1 MVSSGAERER
11 ITRRKKKQR
20 ATAAPFS
27 SSFKMTQQEFT
38 TIVEQYICPVLA
50 GATLANV
57 LHEQLAHEQVAI
69 RDKGQTMLISPRKG
83 AAYTV
88 EIKRSQVFSAE
99 DAQLAEAIVIEIVAN
114 FNKTTAPYQARVI
127 KYAIEVGVCKF
138 LALSNYPMLV
148 DVLDGFDSWSRRTYE
163 GRQPTFSIVVDFAN
177 QQAVDESH
185 PAIGTVLA
193 ADFSALLSNSVE
205 SALVLSATGALV
217 DYVNFTTGAVANNSF
232 APGHF
237 MAFAN
242 YADKHRVCFTLTANG
257 EVLVF
262 KHQQLFFS
270 KTNDSWNYY
279 NHGSTITALAGG
291 SLALRKAVYETIL
304 DVSFAR
310 TGGCIAMV
318 RVADVQELVVEEGT
332 SVHSVI
338 KRDDLLARPT
348 SLKSQTLS
356 CLVQGRN
363 FQDLDRLARKEMV
376 GIDGATILTHQG
388 EILTVGAIIK
398 IEGGSTGGGRLA
410 ATKTLAA
417 YGTAIKVSA
426 DGMVEAF
433 VRGDEGKPVSVFEF

>member
-1 MVSSGAERER
+1 
-11 ITRRKKKQR
+11 
-20 ATAAPFS
+20 
-27 SSFKMTQQEFT
+27 MTQQEFT

-50 GATLANV
+50 GATLARV
-57 LHEQLAHEQVAI
+57 LPEHPAHEQVTI
-69 RDKGQTMLISPRKG
+69 QEQGRTMLISPRQE
-83 AAYTV
+83 AAYAV
-88 EIKRSQVFSAE
+88 EIKRSQIFSAE
-99 DAQLAEAIVIEIVAN
+99 DAQLVEAIIIEIVAN
-114 FNKTTAPYQARVI
+114 FNKTTAPYRARVI

-138 LALSNYPMLV
+138 LALTNYPMLV
-148 DVLDGFDSWSRRTYE
+148 AILDGFDSWSRRTYE
-163 GRQPTFSIVVDFAN
+163 GRQPTFSIVVDFDN
-177 QQAVDESH
+177 QQAPDEEH

-205 SALVLSATGALV
+205 SALLLSAAGALV
-217 DYVNFTTGAVANNSF
+217 DYVNFTTDAVANNSF

-242 YADKHRVCFTLTANG
+242 YADAHRVCFTLTTNG

-279 NHGSTITALAGG
+279 NHHSTIAALAGG
-291 SLALRKAVYETIL
+291 SLAVRKAVYETIL

-310 TGGCIAMV
+310 TGGCIAAV
-318 RVADVQELVVEEGT
+318 RVADVPALIVEEGN
-332 SVHSVI
+332 SVQSVI
-338 KRDDLLARPT
+338 KRDDLLAQPT
-348 SLKSQTLS
+348 SLKSQTIS
-356 CLVQGRN
+356 CLVRGRS
-363 FQDLDRLARKEMV
+363 FQDLDRIARKEMV
-376 GIDGATILTHQG
+376 GIDGATIITYQG

-398 IEGGSTGGGRLA
+398 IAGGSTGGGRLA

-433 VRGDEGKPVSVFEF
+433 VQGDDGRPVSVFEF